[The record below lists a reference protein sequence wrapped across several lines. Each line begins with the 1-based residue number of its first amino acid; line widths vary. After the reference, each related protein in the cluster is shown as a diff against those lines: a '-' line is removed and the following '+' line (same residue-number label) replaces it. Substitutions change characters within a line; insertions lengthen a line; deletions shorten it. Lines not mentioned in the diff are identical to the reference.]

1 MILGEVMR
9 LRAFVLIVLLLI
21 ADTSAGIHIGTDEG
35 SAPKIVESVPPLDC
49 GEHLCFVPDRDIDRG
64 ERPASEDYG
73 WWYTYGP
80 DRDFNGMD
88 DRLQWIL
95 HGEESISPSAI
106 IGADGRK
113 TGFVN

>member
-49 GEHLCFVPDRDIDRG
+49 G
-64 ERPASEDYG
+64 
-73 WWYTYGP
+73 
-80 DRDFNGMD
+80 
-88 DRLQWIL
+88 
-95 HGEESISPSAI
+95 
-106 IGADGRK
+106 
-113 TGFVN
+113 